1 MNVRIQVQ
9 LNCMENY
16 NYIVIEGNIG
26 SGKTTLSKRISETFQ
41 SKLIL
46 EEFSDNAFL
55 PKFYKNQER
64 YAFPLELSFLT
75 DRFQQLK
82 TELLD
87 PKHNLV
93 VSDYYFSKSLLF
105 AEVTLP
111 NEEYDLYKRVY
122 DIIYTNLPKPDLYIF
137 LKTDTPRLLNNIEKR
152 GRSYEQKIESDYL
165 NKIQHIYL
173 DYLSQQDQFPI
184 IIIDNSEMDILNDN
198 SDYEFILKLIQSK
211 QWTNGVHRIPKLK
224 KK

>member
-1 MNVRIQVQ
+1 
-9 LNCMENY
+9 MENY

-75 DRFQQLK
+75 DRFHQLK

-87 PKHNLV
+87 PKNNLV

-111 NEEYDLYKRVY
+111 KEEYDLYKRVY

-137 LKTDTPRLLNNIEKR
+137 LKTDIQRLLRNIEKR
-152 GRSYEQKIESDYL
+152 GRSYEQRIEAEYL
-165 NKIQHIYL
+165 KNIQNIYL
-173 DYLSQQDQFPI
+173 EYLEKQDQFPV
-184 IIIDNSEMDILNDN
+184 IIIDNSDMDILNEG
-198 SDYEFILKLIQSK
+198 SDYAFILDLITSQS
-211 QWTNGVHRIPKLK
+211 WENGVHNIPKLK
-224 KK
+224 KARTYYYNK

>member
-1 MNVRIQVQ
+1 M
-9 LNCMENY
+9 
-16 NYIVIEGNIG
+16 
-26 SGKTTLSKRISETFQ
+26 
-41 SKLIL
+41 
-46 EEFSDNAFL
+46 
-55 PKFYKNQER
+55 
-64 YAFPLELSFLT
+64 
-75 DRFQQLK
+75 
-82 TELLD
+82 
-87 PKHNLV
+87 
-93 VSDYYFSKSLLF
+93 F

-184 IIIDNSEMDILNDN
+184 IIIDNSEMDILNTTLPL
-198 SDYEFILKLIQSK
+198 SDFAL
-211 QWTNGVHRIPKLK
+211 RR
-224 KK
+224 